1 MDHHSETLLR
11 SFHHAFSGL
20 WQTLR
25 TQRNAR
31 IHLAIAIV
39 VVFLGLALKLD
50 ATSWAIVALTIGLVF
65 LAELFNTALEATIDL
80 VVEDYHAQAKL
91 AKDVAAGAVL
101 VSAMVAVAVG
111 LLVLGPPLLARLGW

>member
-1 MDHHSETLLR
+1 MNHRPETFLR
-11 SFHHAFSGL
+11 SFQHAFAGL
-20 WQTLR
+20 WQALG

-31 IHLAIAIV
+31 IHLAIAIIV
-39 VVFLGLALKLD
+39 LFLGLALRLNT
-50 ATSWAIVALTIGLVF
+50 TSWAIIALAMGLVF

-80 VVEDYHAQAKL
+80 VVEEYHPQAKL

-101 VSAMVAVAVG
+101 VSAMVAVVVG